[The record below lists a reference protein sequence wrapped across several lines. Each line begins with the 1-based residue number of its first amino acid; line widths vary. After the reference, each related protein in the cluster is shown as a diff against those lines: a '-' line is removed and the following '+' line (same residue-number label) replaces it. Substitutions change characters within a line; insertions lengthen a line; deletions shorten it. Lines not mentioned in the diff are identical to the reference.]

1 MTEGGEV
8 CAVRKKMVIFEKITV
23 KSIAVSKIVITF
35 AIEFRTRGVAQ
46 LVSAPRSGR
55 GGRKFESSHPDQLE
69 LKMLKNGVLSSF
81 FLVLPCQNRVN
92 GFFFF

>member
-1 MTEGGEV
+1 MTVDGDV

-69 LKMLKNGVLSSF
+69 LKMLIKSVLSSF